1 MQTAYD
7 HRRLRCCLVN
17 ISVIISI
24 TSASDVIV
32 RLNNS
37 LTLRCSAY
45 CTLPAPSSHLAF
57 LKNSMML
64 ASFYRRAVRT
74 RVCSRFYHC
83 REVNSSEFTLFSPGL
98 SVQLVKWVLGADKA
112 QYCDSCNSKR
122 RMQAFDVKIEGGFA
136 RINSNRLTS
145 KKRTTKHRLMSLP
158 SVHLHLILQLVCTH
172 KSSSFTSYKSPL
184 RDPRLH

>member
-1 MQTAYD
+1 MFFAFLQLYCMCVMQTVYD

-24 TSASDVIV
+24 TSTSDVIV
-32 RLNNS
+32 RLNNP
-37 LTLRCSAY
+37 LTLRCSTY

-57 LKNSMML
+57 LKNSVLL

-83 REVNSSEFTLFSPGL
+83 REVNPSEFTLFSPGL

-112 QYCDSCNSKR
+112 QYCDSHVTQKGVCKLST
-122 RMQAFDVKIEGGFA
+122 
-136 RINSNRLTS
+136 SRLREVS
-145 KKRTTKHRLMSLP
+145 PESIRL
-158 SVHLHLILQLVCTH
+158 
-172 KSSSFTSYKSPL
+172 
-184 RDPRLH
+184 D